1 MPEVPPTIVALGESY
16 VRLWEQFSE
25 FPTREEVAE
34 RIRIFKP
41 RSLANLDCKG
51 RGPSGRQFFAGKICY
66 PRDQVVA
73 WFASLAGPPKSRL
86 ITQGPTGE
94 TATVSAV
101 LPGVSES
108 SPPDQP
114 ESFTTVS
121 EDSGRLCPDHV

>member
-1 MPEVPPTIVALGESY
+1 MPEVPPSIVALGESY

-25 FPTREEVAE
+25 FPTREEVSE

-73 WFASLAGPPKSRL
+73 WFASLAGPPKSRKF
-86 ITQGPTGE
+86 ITAGL
-94 TATVSAV
+94 TAPASA
-101 LPGVSES
+101 
-108 SPPDQP
+108 SP
-114 ESFTTVS
+114 EA
-121 EDSGRLCPDHV
+121 ERK